1 MEKTIDN
8 LKVIIFGASGMVG
21 AAVLNECLK
30 DSRVSAVLSVGR
42 SSSRMTNPKLK
53 ELILPDLFNLE
64 SQEEVLKG
72 YNACFFT
79 LGVSAAGLNE
89 AQYSKINHDL
99 PLKIAEFL

>member
-79 LGVSAAGLNE
+79 LGVSA
-89 AQYSKINHDL
+89 
-99 PLKIAEFL
+99 